1 MNPGG
6 GRGRPQAKKAKMQG
20 PGNRMGAK
28 QAQKA
33 PAVIKVVDGRVITA
47 EDVGALRPPV
57 VDPLEQFKTFYKEIN
72 IVEETEWNTFLKFC
86 KAPIPLSFRFI
97 ESYASCPSHIDTI
110 PGVPSQTRV
119 FIQYLKSKLVESL
132 GKLSIDSKTNVSLA
146 PLPWYPNE
154 LGWSLNVPKEEADK
168 YLGLKKFDD
177 FINSSMR
184 EHKVQMVETW
194 SMVPAALM
202 DIQPHH
208 VVLDM
213 CAAPGFLASQ
223 LALNLHRDPLQA
235 QAGLLIMNDLYRARS
250 GMLMQWVLGLKTAF
264 ANFDA
269 RSFPDF
275 YLSSEKN
282 LQNALKYDRVICDV
296 KCSSDGTMRKNVSL
310 QESWN
315 CNKSLH
321 LHSEQKAILRRALEL
336 VKVKGQV
343 LYTTTT
349 MNPIE
354 NEAVVMDLIKESA
367 GSVELVDCRPRLTDF
382 KVRPGLTNWK
392 VMMFGGRM
400 LESYEEGDEEFRNL
414 FPCSVFPPPIKEA
427 MAFHMERCIR
437 VLPHDNNTA
446 GFFCAVLVKST
457 ELPWIQERI
466 VEEMAANKLQA
477 TSPPQEPK
485 LKEYGYVIEM
495 MTQLYPTEIE
505 WTTETTDEKLQTT
518 SKVTKTFH
526 KAPEQEI
533 DPSCQPGQ
541 LIPMYRNHW
550 TFLKKADPEWKSI
563 RDFFKIS
570 EDYDPS
576 MMHFSDEDIYHS
588 VPLMMTLI
596 EHNKDLVSRN
606 CGKEYGAKFF
616 YKFPEVAIPVEPV
629 CEYMMTN
636 QAMAMLYPFLGKQ
649 IVNIDS
655 TDLLRLAYYPK
666 LKIDTLSEKAQADM
680 KETDVGCILFIYR
693 PKYMSSVPNC
703 NITLVGIRN
712 DTHCVI
718 YQDEYKVLEER
729 CIFRLAGMEREDY
742 FRKMQEDKIAKLMAE
757 QAAQMDTT

>member
-119 FIQYLKSKLVESL
+119 
-132 GKLSIDSKTNVSLA
+132 
-146 PLPWYPNE
+146 YPNE

-296 KCSSDGTMRKNVSL
+296 KC
-310 QESWN
+310 
-315 CNKSLH
+315 
-321 LHSEQKAILRRALEL
+321 SEQKAILRRALEL

-680 KETDVGCILFIYR
+680 KETV
-693 PKYMSSVPNC
+693 
-703 NITLVGIRN
+703 
-712 DTHCVI
+712 
-718 YQDEYKVLEER
+718 
-729 CIFRLAGMEREDY
+729 
-742 FRKMQEDKIAKLMAE
+742 RKMQEDKIAKLMAE